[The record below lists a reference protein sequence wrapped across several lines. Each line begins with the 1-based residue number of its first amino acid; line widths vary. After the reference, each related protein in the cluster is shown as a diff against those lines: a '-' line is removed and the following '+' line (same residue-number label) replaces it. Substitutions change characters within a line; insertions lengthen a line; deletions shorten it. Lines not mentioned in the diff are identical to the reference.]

1 MVSKKESKIK
11 TPCPNYIEKMD
22 HNPDFFIMANFIK
35 ISRLKW
41 QEMHFFIKSAI
52 FKISDKYGKTSGV
65 KRKLFALQSEDKPLG
80 KLS

>member
-1 MVSKKESKIK
+1 
-11 TPCPNYIEKMD
+11 
-22 HNPDFFIMANFIK
+22 MARNAF
-35 ISRLKW
+35 
-41 QEMHFFIKSAI
+41 FFIKSAI